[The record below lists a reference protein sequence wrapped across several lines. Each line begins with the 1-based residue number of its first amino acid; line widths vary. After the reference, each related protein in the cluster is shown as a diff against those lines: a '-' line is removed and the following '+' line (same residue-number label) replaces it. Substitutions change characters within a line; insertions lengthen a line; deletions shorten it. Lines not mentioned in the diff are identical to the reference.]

1 MAPVARPLI
10 AITPRSEARTSG
22 DMALFAQQDVVDAV
36 LAAGGTPVILAAPC
50 PHDDLDRLVGMF
62 DGFLVPGGLDVNPAR
77 YGQGPHEACGPACE
91 LRDELECA
99 LIPRIVAAD
108 KPLLGIC
115 RGCQVI
121 NVALG
126 GTLWQDLPS
135 QPEATAS
142 WREPALCHRQEK
154 PYDDP
159 VHTVAVQPNSL
170 LASALG
176 EAPGCLGVNSLHH
189 QCVCDVAPGLTASA
203 WAPDG
208 VIEAVEMP
216 GARFVLG
223 VQWHPEFLW
232 RTDPRALALF
242 EALVGTARES
252 AKASAD

>member
-1 MAPVARPLI
+1 MTTSARPLI

-36 LAAGGTPVILAAPC
+36 LAAGGIPVILSAPC
-50 PHDDLDRLVGMF
+50 PHDDLDRLVDMF
-62 DGFLVPGGLDVNPAR
+62 DGFLVPGGLDVDPTR
-77 YGQGPHEACGPACE
+77 YGQAPHEACGPICE

-135 QPEATAS
+135 QPEATPS
-142 WREPALCHRQEK
+142 WRGPALCHRQGK
-154 PYDDP
+154 PYDNL
-159 VHTVAVQPNSL
+159 VHAVAVQPNSL
-170 LASALG
+170 LDAALG
-176 EAPGCLGVNSLHH
+176 GAPESLGANSLHH
-189 QCVCDVAPGLTASA
+189 QCVRDVAPNLVASA

-216 GARFVLG
+216 NARFVLG

-242 EALVGTARES
+242 EALVEAAR
-252 AKASAD
+252 